1 MTMFHRP
8 RPSAPPPQEY
18 WLSYSDLMA
27 GLLMVFA
34 LMLVLALY
42 HYKSGFA
49 GVREI
54 LLVRQEI
61 VEELR
66 RELEDND
73 GAIGRLVQ
81 VDQDGVVRFGD
92 QLLFATDSA
101 TVRPEGHVQL
111 QALAVRYLGVLLG
124 NERFRE
130 ELMGIVIEGH
140 TDDVIPRGMTLDEGY
155 MYNLDLSQRRA
166 FAVMSVLLE
175 VASDDLRGDLRTL
188 VSANGRANA
197 VPAEPTGEGLS
208 ADRAASRR
216 IEIRFQLENDKIL
229 TEILE
234 RVFTG
239 DE

>member
-1 MTMFHRP
+1 
-8 RPSAPPPQEY
+8 
-18 WLSYSDLMA
+18 
-27 GLLMVFA
+27 
-34 LMLVLALY
+34 
-42 HYKSGFA
+42 
-49 GVREI
+49 
-54 LLVRQEI
+54 
-61 VEELR
+61 
-66 RELEDND
+66 
-73 GAIGRLVQ
+73 
-81 VDQDGVVRFGD
+81 
-92 QLLFATDSA
+92 
-101 TVRPEGHVQL
+101 
-111 QALAVRYLGVLLG
+111 
-124 NERFRE
+124 
-130 ELMGIVIEGH
+130 MGIVIEGH

-229 TEILE
+229 TEIQE